1 MDPERIKIENEILD
15 KLAGKIFLL
24 QDLSKKREV
33 IFRAFLEVYNSN
45 YCQKYIEEN
54 KGLEL
59 NTFFNDFL
67 SYGIIEE
74 FLSDSGV
81 EDIMINCLAPVF
93 IHKTRVGMIKTDK
106 KFTSREE
113 LDLFIRKLIIFSGR
127 KTINKINNVELAE
140 VKGRVNIIF
149 SPFGPQI
156 TITRAK
162 EKPLSIIELIK
173 NGTLNPELAAQF
185 WLYIEGLG
193 VKPAN
198 ILISGGPGSGKTTL
212 LNAFFNFIPANER
225 IVAIEDTLEINTDF
239 EENCSRLESDETTSL
254 ADLVKNALRMRPDRI
269 IVGEVRGR
277 EAQDLMTA
285 MNIGK
290 YCMGT
295 LHASTARETI
305 MRMQSEPMHVPETLV
320 NLIDAIVIMRRYNL
334 AGGIQRVVAELVETA
349 GMEQKMVLLSS
360 LWSYDL
366 SKRKF
371 QESAVSSVYRDRL
384 AEVSG
389 RSSRD
394 IIDEVGVRA
403 NLIREF
409 LKRGIS
415 DFSAVTSICR
425 KYASKPEETLKELG
439 LERQDLL
446 PADSKIPRAR

>member
-15 KLAGKIFLL
+15 KLTGKIFLL

-33 IFRAFLEVYNSN
+33 IFQAFLEVYNSN
-45 YCQKYIEEN
+45 CCQKYIQEN
-54 KGLEL
+54 KGLEM
-59 NTFFNDFL
+59 NDFFNEFL

-74 FLSDSGV
+74 FLSDTQV
-81 EDIMINCLAPVF
+81 EDIMINCLSPVF
-93 IHKTRVGMIKTDK
+93 IHKTHVGMVKTEK
-106 KFTSREE
+106 KFDSREE
-113 LDLFIRKLIIFSGR
+113 LDLFIKKLIVFSGR
-127 KTINKINNVELAE
+127 KTINKINNAELAE

-162 EKPLSIIELIK
+162 EKPLSIIELIE
-173 NGTLNPELAAQF
+173 NGTLTPELAAQF

-225 IVAIEDTLEINTDF
+225 IVVIEDTLEINTDF
-239 EENCSRLESDETTSL
+239 EENCSRLESDEVITL
-254 ADLVKNALRMRPDRI
+254 ADLVKNSLRMRPDRI
-269 IVGEVRGR
+269 IVGEVRGK

-295 LHASTARETI
+295 LHASTARETV
-305 MRMQSEPMHVPETLV
+305 MRLQSEPMNVAQTLI

-334 AGGIQRVVAELVETA
+334 DGGIQRVVGELVETA

-371 QESAVSSVYRDRL
+371 CESAVSSVYRDRL

-389 RSSRD
+389 RSSRE
-394 IIDEVGVRA
+394 IIDEVRVRA

-409 LKRGIS
+409 LKRDIT
-415 DFSAVTSICR
+415 DFGAVTSVCR
-425 KYASKPEETLKELG
+425 KYASNPEETMKELG
-439 LERQDLL
+439 LERQNLL
-446 PADSKIPRAR
+446 RSNEKSPKVK

>member
-15 KLAGKIFLL
+15 KLTGKIFLL

-33 IFRAFLEVYNSN
+33 IFQAFLEVYSAESSQRYFQENS
-45 YCQKYIEEN
+45 
-54 KGLEL
+54 GLDM
-59 NTFFNDFL
+59 NTFFNEFL

-74 FLSDSGV
+74 FLSDPQV
-81 EDIMINCLAPVF
+81 EDIMINCLSPVF
-93 IHKTRVGMIKTDK
+93 IHKTHAGMVKTEK
-106 KFTSREE
+106 KFASREE
-113 LDLFIRKLIIFSGR
+113 LDLFIKKLILFSGR
-127 KTINKINNVELAE
+127 STINKINNAELAE

-162 EKPLSIIELIK
+162 EKPLSIIELIQ
-173 NGTLNPELAAQF
+173 NNTLTPELAAQF
-185 WLYIEGLG
+185 WLYVEGLG

-212 LNAFFNFIPANER
+212 LNAFCNFIPTNER
-225 IVAIEDTLEINTDF
+225 IIVIEDTLEINTDF
-239 EENCSRLESDETTSL
+239 EENCSRLESDETTTL

-295 LHASTARETI
+295 LHASTARETV
-305 MRMQSEPMHVPETLV
+305 MRLQNEPMNVPHALI
-320 NLIDAIVIMRRYNL
+320 NLIDVIVIMRRYNL
-334 AGGIQRVVAELVETA
+334 AGGIQRIVGELVETA

-366 SKRKF
+366 SRRKF
-371 QESAVSSVYRDRL
+371 HESAVSSVYRDRL
-384 AEVSG
+384 AEISG
-389 RSSRD
+389 RSSRE
-394 IIDEVGVRA
+394 IIDEVCVRA

-409 LKRGIS
+409 LKREIS
-415 DFSAVTSICR
+415 DFAAVTSVCR
-425 KYASKPEETLKELG
+425 KYSSNPKELLKELG
-439 LERQDLL
+439 LERQDLSRSNENNL
-446 PADSKIPRAR
+446 KVK

>member
-1 MDPERIKIENEILD
+1 MDQERIKIENEILD

-24 QDLSKKREV
+24 QDLSRKRDI
-33 IFRAFLEVYNSN
+33 IFQAFLEVYNSN
-45 YCQKYIEEN
+45 CCQKYIQEN
-54 KGLEL
+54 KGLEM
-59 NTFFNDFL
+59 NAFFKEFL

-74 FLSDSGV
+74 FLTDHEV
-81 EDIMINCLAPVF
+81 EDIMINCLSPIF
-93 IHKTRVGMIKTDK
+93 IHKTKFGMVKTQK
-106 KFTSREE
+106 QFNSREE
-113 LDLFIRKLIIFSGR
+113 LDLFIKKLIVFSGR
-127 KTINKINNVELAE
+127 STIRKINNVELSE

-162 EKPLSIIELIK
+162 EKPLSIVELIK

-198 ILISGGPGSGKTTL
+198 ILISGGPGSGKTTI
-212 LNAFFNFIPANER
+212 LNALLNFIPSNER
-225 IVAIEDTLEINTDF
+225 IVVIEDTLEINTDF
-239 EENCSRLESDETTSL
+239 EENCSRLESDEETSL
-254 ADLVKNALRMRPDRI
+254 ADLVKNALRMRPDRL

-295 LHASTARETI
+295 LHASTARETV
-305 MRMQSEPMHVPETLV
+305 MRLQSEPMHVPETLV
-320 NLIDAIVIMRRYNL
+320 NLIDAIIIMRRYNFEDGTKRL
-334 AGGIQRVVAELVETA
+334 VAELVETA

-366 SKRKF
+366 SKRRF

-384 AEVSG
+384 ADVSG
-389 RSSRD
+389 RSSRE
-394 IIDEVGVRA
+394 IIDEIRVRA

-409 LKRGIS
+409 LKRDIVEFG
-415 DFSAVTSICR
+415 AVTSICR
-425 KYASKPEETLKELG
+425 EYAADPINTIKKLG

-446 PADSKIPRAR
+446 RFSEKSIKGR